1 MDNPPSTKDPIC
13 SREDV
18 SADISAGGQSFAPA
32 GMKASLVY
40 VCNLCRPEMTPFRN
54 INVLENLGS
63 LVGTQENYICF
74 YWVCFT
80 LKSFVGD
87 REPCQSVQCH
97 PLSVWKGPLSNRR
110 AVCRLKR
117 FICWIRGPL

>member
-18 SADISAGGQSFAPA
+18 SADISASGQSFAPA

-74 YWVCFT
+74 NWVCFT
-80 LKSFVGD
+80 LKSLSSATESPV
-87 REPCQSVQCH
+87 RASSVTLCRYGKDLYRIGE
-97 PLSVWKGPLSNRR
+97 LSVG
-110 AVCRLKR
+110 
-117 FICWIRGPL
+117 